1 MSDFLKGLQE
11 QQEEEERWRDEQRSK
26 CGDYTNQNCTNCG
39 RERVMLGSDGK
50 HRCEKCSWVQEDNE
64 RDFDL
69 VHFLAGSL

>member
-11 QQEEEERWRDEQRSK
+11 QQEEEGHWRDEQRSK

-39 RERVMLGSDGK
+39 RERVMLGNDGK
-50 HRCEKCSWVQEDNE
+50 HRCEKCYWVQEDNE

-69 VHFLAGSL
+69 AHFLAGN